1 MVTDIR
7 PATPADIPHI
17 RAVALKVWPVAY
29 SRILSAEQLEY
40 MLELMYSTHAL
51 MQQLTEHG
59 HLFLLA
65 TRAGTV
71 IGFAGYQPG
80 YRTRTTRLHK
90 LYVLPEAQ
98 GSGVGDAL
106 LRGVLG
112 AARSQGDGLV
122 ELNVNR
128 FNPAL
133 RWYAKR
139 GFNITR
145 DEVIDIG
152 HGYVMDDHV
161 MVRSV

>member
-7 PATPADIPHI
+7 SATPADIPHI

-29 SRILSAEQLEY
+29 SRILSSHQLEY
-40 MLELMYSTHAL
+40 MLDLMYSPQAL
-51 MQQLTEHG
+51 MQQLTEQD
-59 HLFLLA
+59 HLFHLA
-65 TRAGTV
+65 IRAGAV
-71 IGFAGYQPG
+71 IGFAGFQPG
-80 YRTRTTRLHK
+80 YRPGTTRLHK

-112 AARSQGDGLV
+112 AARSQGDGMV

-139 GFNITR
+139 GFTVAR

-152 HGYVMDDHV
+152 QGYVMDDHV